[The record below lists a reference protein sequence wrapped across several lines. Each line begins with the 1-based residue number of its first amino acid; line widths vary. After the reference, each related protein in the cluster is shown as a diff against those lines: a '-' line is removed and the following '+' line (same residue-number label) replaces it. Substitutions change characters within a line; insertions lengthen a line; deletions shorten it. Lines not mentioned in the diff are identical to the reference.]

1 VVRVDTGLAAPARTA
16 ADHQWALTGQK
27 KSRPVVW
34 WAAVGAFF
42 VIVQVGVYAS
52 WILQGDAY
60 PQTMGPDTMDAGAK
74 FWAWL
79 LQGLSASAGLW
90 TIFYLAR
97 RSFRQKG
104 LAWDSFIAIA
114 FFSVYWQDTIINY
127 LRPIFLYN
135 SYMVN
140 LGAWNPHIPGWISPN
155 ARNTPEPLLL
165 IAPVYVWWFV
175 LFAVAFCG
183 LAKWAQRRWP
193 NIGKAGIFML
203 GVLVLGLM
211 DTLLEGLAIRTGL
224 FAYSGVIRELSIWP
238 GKTYQFPIYEGV
250 IVGVFCSIIGMIRY
264 TRDDKGYSVIERG
277 SDQVRV
283 TGRKLTVIRALAWI
297 GLANTMFVILN
308 VGYNWI
314 GLYADTTP
322 KYPSYMLNGIC
333 GPDTDVECP
342 APGVPIVFPETKL
355 PLPK

>member
-1 VVRVDTGLAAPARTA
+1 
-16 ADHQWALTGQK
+16 
-27 KSRPVVW
+27 
-34 WAAVGAFF
+34 
-42 VIVQVGVYAS
+42 
-52 WILQGDAY
+52 
-60 PQTMGPDTMDAGAK
+60 
-74 FWAWL
+74 
-79 LQGLSASAGLW
+79 
-90 TIFYLAR
+90 
-97 RSFRQKG
+97 
-104 LAWDSFIAIA
+104 
-114 FFSVYWQDTIINY
+114 
-127 LRPIFLYN
+127 
-135 SYMVN
+135 
-140 LGAWNPHIPGWISPN
+140 
-155 ARNTPEPLLL
+155 
-165 IAPVYVWWFV
+165 
-175 LFAVAFCG
+175 
-183 LAKWAQRRWP
+183 
-193 NIGKAGIFML
+193 
-203 GVLVLGLM
+203 
-211 DTLLEGLAIRTGL
+211 L